1 MNGLYIGSMGM
12 MNYMQRLNVHAN
24 NVANAQTTGFKA
36 ENMTSKVFD
45 VQDTYRRGD
54 GSATNIG
61 SADYAVLPAATHVNL
76 AQGNVQITNS
86 PTDFFLDDGAAG
98 TSSFF
103 VTSKNDETFLTRDGS
118 FTVNSDRYLQTSAG
132 AYVMDVNNE
141 RIRIPENVDFF
152 VSNNGEIYREINEGT
167 LQKPDI
173 KRIVIAQLQT
183 KTVDAETN
191 ARLVQR
197 ENKSFTL
204 AEGNIAD
211 LPNSAGMVRNH
222 MLENSNVDMTKEM
235 ADLMTN
241 QKMIQASQ
249 RIMTSFDKIY
259 EKEANEILR

>member
-12 MNYMQRLNVHAN
+12 MNYMQRINVHSN

-54 GSATNIG
+54 GAVTNIG
-61 SADYAVLPAATHVNL
+61 SVDYAVVPAATHVNL
-76 AQGNVQITNS
+76 VQGNIQMTNS
-86 PTDFFLDDGAAG
+86 ATDFFLDDGANG
-98 TSSFF
+98 TTSFF

-118 FTVNSDRYLQTSAG
+118 FTINSDRYLQTSSG
-132 AYVMDVNNE
+132 AYVMGENNE
-141 RIRIPENVDFF
+141 RIRIPEGAKVAVQAD
-152 VSNNGEIYREINEGT
+152 GT
-167 LQKPDI
+167 LYDEVTQNN
-173 KRIVIAQLQT
+173 IARLQT
-183 KTVDAETN
+183 KTVDAEAN
-191 ARLVQR
+191 NRLVQR

-211 LPNSAGMVRNH
+211 LPNGTGLVKNH

-235 ADLMTN
+235 ADLMTD
-241 QKMIQASQ
+241 QRMISASQ
-249 RIMTSFDKIY
+249 RVMTSFDKIY

>member
-12 MNYMQRLNVHAN
+12 MNYMQRINVHSN

-54 GSATNIG
+54 GAVTNIG
-61 SADYAVLPAATHVNL
+61 SVDYAVVPAATHVNL
-76 AQGNVQITNS
+76 VQGNIQMTNS
-86 PTDFFLDDGAAG
+86 ATDFFLDDGTAG
-98 TSSFF
+98 TTSFF

-118 FTVNSDRYLQTSAG
+118 FTLNSDRYLQTSSG
-132 AYVMDVNNE
+132 AFVMGENNE
-141 RIRIPENVDFF
+141 RIRIPEGAKVAVQAD
-152 VSNNGEIYREINEGT
+152 GT
-167 LQKPDI
+167 LYDEVTQNN
-173 KRIVIAQLQT
+173 IARLQT

-204 AEGNIAD
+204 AEGNIAN
-211 LPNSAGMVRNH
+211 LPNGTGIVKNH

-235 ADLMTN
+235 ADLMTD

-249 RIMTSFDKIY
+249 RVMTSFDKIY

>member
-12 MNYMQRLNVHAN
+12 MNYMQRINVHSN

-54 GSATNIG
+54 GAVTNIG
-61 SADYAVLPAATHVNL
+61 SVDYAVVPAATHVNL
-76 AQGNVQITNS
+76 VQGNIQMTNS
-86 PTDFFLDDGAAG
+86 ATDFFLDDGASG
-98 TSSFF
+98 TTSFF

-118 FTVNSDRYLQTSAG
+118 FTLNSDRYLQTTSG
-132 AYVMDVNNE
+132 AFVMGENNE
-141 RIRIPENVDFF
+141 RIRIPEGAKVAVQAD
-152 VSNNGEIYREINEGT
+152 GT
-167 LQKPDI
+167 LYDAVTQNN
-173 KRIVIAQLQT
+173 IARLQT
-183 KTVDAETN
+183 KTVDAEAN
-191 ARLVQR
+191 ARLMQR

-211 LPNSAGMVRNH
+211 LPNGTGLVKNH

-235 ADLMTN
+235 ADLMTD
-241 QKMIQASQ
+241 QRMISASQ
-249 RIMTSFDKIY
+249 RVMTSFDKIY

>member
-12 MNYMQRLNVHAN
+12 MNYMQRINVHSN

-54 GSATNIG
+54 GAVTNIG
-61 SADYAVLPAATHVNL
+61 STDYAVVPAATHVNL
-76 AQGNVQITNS
+76 VQGNIQMTNS
-86 PTDFFLDDGAAG
+86 DTDFFLDDGTAG

-103 VTSKNDETFLTRDGS
+103 VTSKNNETFLTRDGS
-118 FTVNSDRYLQTSAG
+118 FTLNSDRYLQTTSG
-132 AYVMDVNNE
+132 AFVMGENNE
-141 RIRIPENVDFF
+141 RIRIPEGAKVAVQADGMLYDTVTQN
-152 VSNNGEIYREINEGT
+152 
-167 LQKPDI
+167 DI
-173 KRIVIAQLQT
+173 ARLQT
-183 KTVDAETN
+183 KTVDAEAN

-197 ENKSFTL
+197 ENKSFAL

-211 LPNSAGMVRNH
+211 LPNGTGTVKNH

-235 ADLMTN
+235 ADLMTD
-241 QKMIQASQ
+241 QKMISASQ
-249 RIMTSFDKIY
+249 RVMTSFDKIY

>member
-12 MNYMQRLNVHAN
+12 MNYMQRINVHSN

-54 GSATNIG
+54 GAVTNIG
-61 SADYAVLPAATHVNL
+61 SVDYAVVPAATHVNL
-76 AQGNVQITNS
+76 VQGNIQMTNS
-86 PTDFFLDDGAAG
+86 ATDFFLDDGAAG
-98 TSSFF
+98 TTSFF
-103 VTSKNDETFLTRDGS
+103 VTSKNNETFLTRDGS
-118 FTVNSDRYLQTSAG
+118 FTLNSDRYLQTSSG
-132 AYVMDVNNE
+132 AFVMGENNE
-141 RIRIPENVDFF
+141 RIRIPEGAKVAVQAD
-152 VSNNGEIYREINEGT
+152 GT
-167 LQKPDI
+167 LYDEVTQNN
-173 KRIVIAQLQT
+173 IARLQT

-204 AEGNIAD
+204 AEGNIAN
-211 LPNSAGMVRNH
+211 LPNGTGIVKNH

-235 ADLMTN
+235 ADLMTD

-249 RIMTSFDKIY
+249 RVMTSFDKIY

>member
-12 MNYMQRLNVHAN
+12 MNYMQRINVHSN

-54 GSATNIG
+54 GAVTNIG
-61 SADYAVLPAATHVNL
+61 SVDYAVVPAATHVNL
-76 AQGNVQITNS
+76 VQGNIQMTNS
-86 PTDFFLDDGAAG
+86 ATDFFLDDGAAG
-98 TSSFF
+98 TTSFF

-118 FTVNSDRYLQTSAG
+118 FTINSDRYLQTSSG

-141 RIRIPENVDFF
+141 RVRIPEGAKIAVQAD
-152 VSNNGEIYREINEGT
+152 GTLYDEGT
-167 LQKPDI
+167 QNN
-173 KRIVIAQLQT
+173 IARLQT
-183 KTVDAETN
+183 KTVDAEAN
-191 ARLVQR
+191 ARLMQR

-211 LPNSAGMVRNH
+211 LPNGTGLVKNH

-235 ADLMTN
+235 ADLMTD
-241 QKMIQASQ
+241 QRMISTSQ
-249 RIMTSFDKIY
+249 RVMTSFDKIY

>member
-1 MNGLYIGSMGM
+1 M
-12 MNYMQRLNVHAN
+12 MNYMQRINVHSN

-54 GSATNIG
+54 GAVTNIG
-61 SADYAVLPAATHVNL
+61 SVDYAVVPAATHVNL
-76 AQGNVQITNS
+76 VQGNIQMTNS
-86 PTDFFLDDGAAG
+86 ATDFFLDDGAAG
-98 TSSFF
+98 TTSFF
-103 VTSKNDETFLTRDGS
+103 ITSKNDETFLTRDGS
-118 FTVNSDRYLQTSAG
+118 FTLNSDRYLQTSSG
-132 AYVMDVNNE
+132 AFVMGENNE
-141 RIRIPENVDFF
+141 RIRIPEGAKVAVQAD
-152 VSNNGEIYREINEGT
+152 GT
-167 LQKPDI
+167 LYDEVTQNN
-173 KRIVIAQLQT
+173 IARLQT

-204 AEGNIAD
+204 AEGNIAN
-211 LPNSAGMVRNH
+211 LPNGTGIVKNH

-235 ADLMTN
+235 ADLMTD

-249 RIMTSFDKIY
+249 RVMTSFDKIY

>member
-12 MNYMQRLNVHAN
+12 MNYMQRINVHSN

-54 GSATNIG
+54 GAVTNIG
-61 SADYAVLPAATHVNL
+61 SVDYAVVPAATHVNL
-76 AQGNVQITNS
+76 VQGNIQMTNS
-86 PTDFFLDDGAAG
+86 ATDFFLDDGANG
-98 TSSFF
+98 TTSFF

-118 FTVNSDRYLQTSAG
+118 FTINSDRYLQTSSG

-141 RIRIPENVDFF
+141 RVRIPEGAKIAVQAD
-152 VSNNGEIYREINEGT
+152 GTLYDEGT
-167 LQKPDI
+167 QNN
-173 KRIVIAQLQT
+173 IARLQT
-183 KTVDAETN
+183 KTVDAEAN
-191 ARLVQR
+191 SRLMQR

-211 LPNSAGMVRNH
+211 LPNGTGLVKNH

-235 ADLMTN
+235 ADLMTD
-241 QKMIQASQ
+241 QRMISASQ
-249 RIMTSFDKIY
+249 RVMTSFDKIY

>member
-12 MNYMQRLNVHAN
+12 MNYMQRINVHSN

-54 GSATNIG
+54 GVVTNIG
-61 SADYAVLPAATHVNL
+61 SVDYAVVPAATHVNL
-76 AQGNVQITNS
+76 VQGNIQMTNS
-86 PTDFFLDDGAAG
+86 ATDFFLDDGAAG
-98 TSSFF
+98 TTSFF

-118 FTVNSDRYLQTSAG
+118 FTLNSDRYLQTSSG
-132 AYVMDVNNE
+132 AFVMGENNE
-141 RIRIPENVDFF
+141 RIRIPEGAKVAVQAD
-152 VSNNGEIYREINEGT
+152 GT
-167 LQKPDI
+167 LYDEVTQNN
-173 KRIVIAQLQT
+173 IARLQT

-204 AEGNIAD
+204 AEGNIAN
-211 LPNSAGMVRNH
+211 LPNGTGIVKNH

-235 ADLMTN
+235 ADLMTD

-249 RIMTSFDKIY
+249 RVMTSFDKIY
-259 EKEANEILR
+259 EKEANEILK

>member
-12 MNYMQRLNVHAN
+12 MNYMQRINVHSN

-54 GSATNIG
+54 GVVTNIG
-61 SADYAVLPAATHVNL
+61 SVDYAVVPAATHVNL
-76 AQGNVQITNS
+76 VQGNIQMTNS
-86 PTDFFLDDGAAG
+86 ATDFFLDDGAAG
-98 TSSFF
+98 TTSFF

-118 FTVNSDRYLQTSAG
+118 FTLNSDRYLQTSSG
-132 AYVMDVNNE
+132 AFVMGENNE
-141 RIRIPENVDFF
+141 RIRIPEGAKVAVQAD
-152 VSNNGEIYREINEGT
+152 GT
-167 LQKPDI
+167 LYDEVTQNN
-173 KRIVIAQLQT
+173 IARLQT

-204 AEGNIAD
+204 AEGNIAN
-211 LPNSAGMVRNH
+211 LPNGTGIVKNH

-235 ADLMTN
+235 ADLMTD

-249 RIMTSFDKIY
+249 RVMTSFDKIY

>member
-12 MNYMQRLNVHAN
+12 MNYMQRINVHSN

-54 GSATNIG
+54 GAVTNIG
-61 SADYAVLPAATHVNL
+61 SVDYAVVPAATHVNL
-76 AQGNVQITNS
+76 VQGNIQMTNS
-86 PTDFFLDDGAAG
+86 ATDFFLDDGAAG
-98 TSSFF
+98 TTSFF

-118 FTVNSDRYLQTSAG
+118 FTLNSDRYLQTSSG
-132 AYVMDVNNE
+132 AFVMGENNE
-141 RIRIPENVDFF
+141 RIRIPEGAKVAVQAD
-152 VSNNGEIYREINEGT
+152 GT
-167 LQKPDI
+167 LYDEVTQNN
-173 KRIVIAQLQT
+173 IARLQT

-204 AEGNIAD
+204 AEGNIAN
-211 LPNSAGMVRNH
+211 LPNGAGIVKNH

-235 ADLMTN
+235 ADLMTD

-249 RIMTSFDKIY
+249 RVMTSFDKIY

>member
-12 MNYMQRLNVHAN
+12 MNYMQHINVHSN

-54 GSATNIG
+54 GAMTNIG
-61 SADYAVLPAATHVNL
+61 SVDYAVVPAATHVNL
-76 AQGNVQITNS
+76 VQGNVQMTNS
-86 PTDFFLDDGAAG
+86 ATDFFLDDGAAG

-118 FTVNSDRYLQTSAG
+118 FTLNSDRYLQTVSG
-132 AYVMDVNNE
+132 AFVMGENNE
-141 RIRIPENVDFF
+141 RIRIPEGAKIAVQAD
-152 VSNNGEIYREINEGT
+152 GT
-167 LQKPDI
+167 LYDEVTQNN
-173 KRIVIAQLQT
+173 IARLQT

-204 AEGNIAD
+204 AEGNLAD
-211 LPNSAGMVRNH
+211 LPNGTGIVKNH

-235 ADLMTN
+235 ADLMSS

>member
-12 MNYMQRLNVHAN
+12 MNYMQRINVHSN

-54 GSATNIG
+54 GTVTNIG
-61 SADYAVLPAATHVNL
+61 SVDYAVVPAATHVNL
-76 AQGNVQITNS
+76 VQGNIQMTNS
-86 PTDFFLDDGAAG
+86 ATDFFLDDGAAG
-98 TSSFF
+98 TTSFF

-118 FTVNSDRYLQTSAG
+118 FTINSDRYLQTSSG
-132 AYVMDVNNE
+132 AFVMGENNE
-141 RIRIPENVDFF
+141 RIRIPEGAKVAVQAD
-152 VSNNGEIYREINEGT
+152 GT
-167 LQKPDI
+167 LYDEVTQNN
-173 KRIVIAQLQT
+173 IARLQT
-183 KTVDAETN
+183 KTVDAEAN
-191 ARLVQR
+191 ARLMQR

-211 LPNSAGMVRNH
+211 LPNGTGLVKNH

-235 ADLMTN
+235 ADLMTD
-241 QKMIQASQ
+241 QRMISASQ
-249 RIMTSFDKIY
+249 RVMTSFDKIY

>member
-12 MNYMQRLNVHAN
+12 MNYMQHINVHSN

-61 SADYAVLPAATHVNL
+61 STDYAVVPAATHVNL
-76 AQGNVQITNS
+76 VQGNVQMTNS
-86 PTDFFLDDGAAG
+86 ATDFFLDDGAAG

-118 FTVNSDRYLQTSAG
+118 FTLNSDRYLQTSSG
-132 AYVMDVNNE
+132 AFVMGENNE
-141 RIRIPENVDFF
+141 RIRIPEGAKVAVQAD
-152 VSNNGEIYREINEGT
+152 GT
-167 LQKPDI
+167 LYDEVTQNN
-173 KRIVIAQLQT
+173 IARLQT
-183 KTVDAETN
+183 KTVDVETN

-204 AEGNIAD
+204 AEGNVAD
-211 LPNSAGMVRNH
+211 LTNGTGAVRNH

>member
-12 MNYMQRLNVHAN
+12 MNYMQRINVHSN

-54 GSATNIG
+54 GAVTNIG
-61 SADYAVLPAATHVNL
+61 SVDYAVVPAATHVNL
-76 AQGNVQITNS
+76 VQGNIQMTNS
-86 PTDFFLDDGAAG
+86 ATDFFLDDGASG
-98 TSSFF
+98 RTSFF

-118 FTVNSDRYLQTSAG
+118 FTLNSDRYLQTTSG
-132 AYVMDVNNE
+132 AFVMGENNE
-141 RIRIPENVDFF
+141 RIRIPEGAKVAVQAD
-152 VSNNGEIYREINEGT
+152 GT
-167 LQKPDI
+167 LYDAVTQNN
-173 KRIVIAQLQT
+173 IARLQT
-183 KTVDAETN
+183 KTVDAEAN
-191 ARLVQR
+191 ARLMQR

-211 LPNSAGMVRNH
+211 LPNGTGLVKNH

-235 ADLMTN
+235 ADLMTD
-241 QKMIQASQ
+241 QRMISASQ
-249 RIMTSFDKIY
+249 RVMTSFDKIY

>member
-12 MNYMQRLNVHAN
+12 MNYMQRINVHSN

-54 GSATNIG
+54 GAVTNIG
-61 SADYAVLPAATHVNL
+61 SVDYAVVPAATHVNL
-76 AQGNVQITNS
+76 VQGNIQMTNS
-86 PTDFFLDDGAAG
+86 ATDFFLDDGASG
-98 TSSFF
+98 TTSFF

-118 FTVNSDRYLQTSAG
+118 FTINSDRYLQTSSG
-132 AYVMDVNNE
+132 AYVMGENNE
-141 RIRIPENVDFF
+141 RIRIPEGAKVAVQAD
-152 VSNNGEIYREINEGT
+152 GT
-167 LQKPDI
+167 LYDEVTQNN
-173 KRIVIAQLQT
+173 IARLQT
-183 KTVDAETN
+183 KTVDAEAN
-191 ARLVQR
+191 NRLVQR

-211 LPNSAGMVRNH
+211 LPNGTGLVKNH

-235 ADLMTN
+235 ADLMTD
-241 QKMIQASQ
+241 QRMISASQ
-249 RIMTSFDKIY
+249 RVMTSFDKIY

>member
-12 MNYMQRLNVHAN
+12 MNYMQRINVHSN

-54 GSATNIG
+54 GAVTNIG
-61 SADYAVLPAATHVNL
+61 SVDYAVVPAATHVNL
-76 AQGNVQITNS
+76 VQGNIQMTNS
-86 PTDFFLDDGAAG
+86 ATDFFLDDGAAG
-98 TSSFF
+98 TTSFF
-103 VTSKNDETFLTRDGS
+103 VTSKNDETFLTRDSS
-118 FTVNSDRYLQTSAG
+118 FTLNSDRYLQTSSG
-132 AYVMDVNNE
+132 AFVMGENNE
-141 RIRIPENVDFF
+141 RIRIPEGAKVAVQAD
-152 VSNNGEIYREINEGT
+152 GT
-167 LQKPDI
+167 LYDEVTQNN
-173 KRIVIAQLQT
+173 IARLQT

-204 AEGNIAD
+204 AEGNIAN
-211 LPNSAGMVRNH
+211 LPNGTGIVKNH

-235 ADLMTN
+235 ADLMTD

-249 RIMTSFDKIY
+249 RVMTSFDKIY

>member
-12 MNYMQRLNVHAN
+12 MNYMQRINVHSN

-54 GSATNIG
+54 GAVTNIG
-61 SADYAVLPAATHVNL
+61 SVDYAVVPAATHVNL
-76 AQGNVQITNS
+76 VQGNIQMTNS
-86 PTDFFLDDGAAG
+86 ATDFFLDDGAAG
-98 TSSFF
+98 TTSFF

-118 FTVNSDRYLQTSAG
+118 FTINSDRYLQTSSG

-141 RIRIPENVDFF
+141 RVRIPEGAKIAVQAD
-152 VSNNGEIYREINEGT
+152 GTLYDEGT
-167 LQKPDI
+167 QNN
-173 KRIVIAQLQT
+173 IARLQT
-183 KTVDAETN
+183 KTVDAEAN
-191 ARLVQR
+191 ARLMQR

-211 LPNSAGMVRNH
+211 LPNGTGLVKNH

-235 ADLMTN
+235 ADLMTD
-241 QKMIQASQ
+241 QRMISASQ
-249 RIMTSFDKIY
+249 RVMTSFDKIY

>member
-1 MNGLYIGSMGM
+1 
-12 MNYMQRLNVHAN
+12 MQRINVHSN

-54 GSATNIG
+54 GAVTNIG
-61 SADYAVLPAATHVNL
+61 SVDYAVVPAATHVNL
-76 AQGNVQITNS
+76 VQGNIQMTNS
-86 PTDFFLDDGAAG
+86 ATDFFLDDGAAG
-98 TSSFF
+98 TTSFF

-118 FTVNSDRYLQTSAG
+118 FTLNSNRYLQTSSG
-132 AYVMDVNNE
+132 AFVMGENNE
-141 RIRIPENVDFF
+141 RIRIPEGAKVAVQAD
-152 VSNNGEIYREINEGT
+152 GT
-167 LQKPDI
+167 LYDEVTQNN
-173 KRIVIAQLQT
+173 IARLQT

-204 AEGNIAD
+204 AEGNIAN
-211 LPNSAGMVRNH
+211 LPNGTGIVKNH

-235 ADLMTN
+235 ADLMTD

-249 RIMTSFDKIY
+249 RVMTSFDKIY